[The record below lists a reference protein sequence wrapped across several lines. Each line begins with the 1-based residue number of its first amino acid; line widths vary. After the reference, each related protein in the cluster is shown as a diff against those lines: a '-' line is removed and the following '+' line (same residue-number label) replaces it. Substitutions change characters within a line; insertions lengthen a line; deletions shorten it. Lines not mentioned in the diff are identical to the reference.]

1 MTLVVTWLWQGLALA
16 ALTAIVLRAL
26 PRVNAATH
34 HLTLWT
40 ALAAILGIPLMLAAG
55 ALRDQV
61 GVLPLPPAGN
71 GFDAALV
78 LPAAPRWVAV
88 LCTSTWTAVAL
99 VSLVRIVRGG
109 HVLRMLRRNS
119 TPFDPAREARLPLW
133 LEAGRSAR
141 RRAELRIS
149 NDLAGACAL
158 GFGRPVI
165 LVSRRLA
172 DALDDAALDQIVM
185 HEQAH
190 LVRRD
195 DWWQLLQVLV
205 CAVAGLHPA
214 VWWLSRRIDLEREAA
229 CDDHVVARTGA
240 ARQYARALLDAAMM
254 TGSRH
259 VVPALVPGATGRAS
273 TLRLRVARLLD
284 PQRPRGVRPTP
295 IAALTMAVPVLGIL
309 ACPHLATFVA
319 FLDAVEQA
327 LPSRSAST
335 LAAVVPASAPAVNP
349 PAAITVQAPVAG
361 AAGNRGQQE
370 APESAT
376 ALTPAPDEP
385 TVPEPPQQV
394 EPAAA
399 LLESRVPV
407 TAGNAALAIA
417 APAGT
422 MDSPKLAATR
432 GQASWQTLA
441 NTTSNI
447 AKGTA
452 SSVASGAGRSGL
464 AIGRAFTRAGQ
475 AIGGS
480 F

>member
-16 ALTAIVLRAL
+16 ALTAVVLRAL

-55 ALRDQV
+55 SLRDHV

-88 LCTSTWTAVAL
+88 LCASTWTAVA
-99 VSLVRIVRGG
+99 VVGLVRIVRGG

-141 RRAELRIS
+141 RRAELRVS
-149 NDLAGACAL
+149 NELPA
-158 GFGRPVI
+158 PVRSGSVVRII

-195 DWWQLLQVLV
+195 DWWQCAGARPRRRRTASSRLV
-205 CAVAGLHPA
+205 AIAPDRSRARSCVRRPRGRAHRGCAA
-214 VWWLSRRIDLEREAA
+214 VCPGIARRGHDDRLAA
-229 CDDHVVARTGA
+229 HGA
-240 ARQYARALLDAAMM
+240 
-254 TGSRH
+254 
-259 VVPALVPGATGRAS
+259 ALVPGATGRVS

-295 IAALTMAVPVLGIL
+295 IAALTMWYRCWASSRAHTLPRSSRSSMRSNRRCHRGQPVRSPQWRRRAHRRSTRL
-309 ACPHLATFVA
+309 P
-319 FLDAVEQA
+319 
-327 LPSRSAST
+327 PSRCRRRLLTCGQSAATGST
-335 LAAVVPASAPAVNP
+335 GRCDRPD
-349 PAAITVQAPVAG
+349 AG
-361 AAGNRGQQE
+361 AHGRRYRNPRSRSSRPLRCSKAGCG
-370 APESAT
+370 
-376 ALTPAPDEP
+376 L
-385 TVPEPPQQV
+385 
-394 EPAAA
+394 
-399 LLESRVPV
+399 
-407 TAGNAALAIA
+407 AGNAALAIA

>member
-1 MTLVVTWLWQGLALA
+1 M
-16 ALTAIVLRAL
+16 
-26 PRVNAATH
+26 NAATH

-55 ALRDQV
+55 SLRDHV

-88 LCTSTWTAVAL
+88 LCASTWTAVAL
-99 VSLVRIVRGG
+99 VSLVRIVRGRSRAADAAAELHAVRPG
-109 HVLRMLRRNS
+109 
-119 TPFDPAREARLPLW
+119 ARSAAATVV
-133 LEAGRSAR
+133 EAGRSAR
-141 RRAELRIS
+141 RRAELRVS

-172 DALDDAALDQIVM
+172 DALDDAALDRIVM

-205 CAVAGLHPA
+205 RAVAGLHPA

-309 ACPHLATFVA
+309 ACPYLATFVA

-327 LPSRSAST
+327 LPSRSASA
-335 LAAVVPASAPAVNP
+335 LAAVAPASAPAVNP

-361 AAGNRGQQE
+361 AAGNRQQQE
-370 APESAT
+370 APEGAT

-385 TVPEPPQQV
+385 TVPAPPQQV

-417 APAGT
+417 AAAGT